1 MEKELEE
8 VKSNEQQAVQELEA
22 EIAART
28 EIENEF
34 QQKETEMLEQL
45 QEADATNQDLLK
57 QVEELQQQLEV
68 HGAPETELQQ

>member
-28 EIENEF
+28 EVENEF

>member
-34 QQKETEMLEQL
+34 
-45 QEADATNQDLLK
+45 
-57 QVEELQQQLEV
+57 
-68 HGAPETELQQ
+68 

>member
-45 QEADATNQDLLK
+45 QEADATNQDLNK

>member
-8 VKSNEQQAVQELEA
+8 VKSNEQQAVRELEA